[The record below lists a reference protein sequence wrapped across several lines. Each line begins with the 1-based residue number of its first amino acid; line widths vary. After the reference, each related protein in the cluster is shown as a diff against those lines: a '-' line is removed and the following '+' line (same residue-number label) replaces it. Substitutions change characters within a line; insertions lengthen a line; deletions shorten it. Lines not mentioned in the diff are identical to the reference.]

1 MFVVDAYD
9 DPTAEADLASY
20 RAHYGLSACTTA
32 NGCFAKLNQSGTASP
47 LPSPNSGWAGEIA
60 LDLDMVSATCPN
72 CDITLIEATDAS
84 DNIFAAVAEAV
95 HLGAKYVS
103 MSWGGPEDGSEA
115 YYDQRYFAWPG
126 VLFAAATG
134 DSAYAGGALY
144 PATSPA
150 VLAVGGTTLRRSSTS
165 RGWTESAWA
174 TSTIEGAGSGCSS
187 DEAKPLW
194 QTIIPA
200 AVCSRRADA
209 DVSAVADPATGVAV
223 YQSYAAAGWTVYG
236 GTSAATPII
245 ASVAALAGTPRPGDH
260 PASYPYATPAALYD
274 VTAGSTGSCRPA
286 VLCTAGPGWDG
297 PTGLGTPDGTTAFA
311 AAPPPART

>member
-1 MFVVDAYD
+1 MLPPDTDLRTCAR
-9 DPTAEADLASY
+9 PTTCQHQPPALASY
-20 RAHYGLSACTTA
+20 RAHYGLSPCTTA

-134 DSAYAGGALY
+134 DSAYASGALH

-150 VLAVGGTTLRRSSTS
+150 VLAVGGTTRLSTTSARAACRFTATSNVLRGSRITSDLGSGHITS
-165 RGWTESAWA
+165 R
-174 TSTIEGAGSGCSS
+174 
-187 DEAKPLW
+187 
-194 QTIIPA
+194 
-200 AVCSRRADA
+200 
-209 DVSAVADPATGVAV
+209 
-223 YQSYAAAGWTVYG
+223 
-236 GTSAATPII
+236 
-245 ASVAALAGTPRPGDH
+245 
-260 PASYPYATPAALYD
+260 
-274 VTAGSTGSCRPA
+274 TAGRDATR
-286 VLCTAGPGWDG
+286 
-297 PTGLGTPDGTTAFA
+297 
-311 AAPPPART
+311 APS